1 MTLHLV
7 RMGGLVVLIVL
18 CTFYPF
24 LPGAYDGLAVSLSAM
39 AQMFGMAGL
48 LLIPVGGFW
57 LTYEMR
63 KRARRKRDRPTTP
76 RRYYF
81 AIASLAVCLIV
92 ALAVSFGAFM
102 ALSLA
107 LGFLTLMLWFYILSR
122 LIPRLK
128 LLKTA
133 EAEDFNPAPL
143 YLVFVPTVV
152 LIFQISLAAPATEFS
167 RSRAIAQS
175 AELIGDIEEYHAAF
189 GHYPGSLLALHKD
202 YLPSVVG
209 IEKFHY
215 APNGEAYNLF
225 FERPTFLFDFGI
237 REIVMYN
244 KLDEHVMVSHAAW
257 ILAGAPED
265 LEARQGWHSVHNAS
279 NPHWKYFWFD

>member
-7 RMGGLVVLIVL
+7 RLAGLAVLIVL

-39 AQMFGMAGL
+39 AQIFGMVGL
-48 LLIPVGGFW
+48 LLVPVGVLW
-57 LTYEMR
+57 LAYELR
-63 KRARRKRDRPTTP
+63 NRARTRQNPSTRA

-81 AIASLAVCLIV
+81 VLASIV
-92 ALAVSFGAFM
+92 ACSIVAVAVSFGAFM
-102 ALSLA
+102 GSGLA
-107 LGFLTLMLWFYILSR
+107 LGFLVVALWFYILSR

-128 LLKTA
+128 LLKGA
-133 EAEDFNPAPL
+133 EATDFDPTPL
-143 YLVFVPTVV
+143 YLVFVPILVFV
-152 LIFQISLAAPATEFS
+152 FQIALAGPATEFS

-175 AELIGDIEEYHAAF
+175 AEIIGDIEKYRAAY
-189 GHYPGSLLALHKD
+189 GDYPSSLLALHKD

-215 APNGEAYNLF
+215 APHGDAYNLF

-244 KLDEHVMVSHAAW
+244 KLDEHIMVSHASW
-257 ILAGAPED
+257 ILAGTPEG
-265 LEARQGWHSVHNAS
+265 LEARQGWHSVHDAS
-279 NPHWKYFWFD
+279 SPHWKYFWFD